1 MWNHFLQTLKANF
14 FFKTF
19 RRLVSN
25 WFDPNCNLA
34 VICMINPRVLLRTKP
49 TLEFGLS
56 YFTFLM

>member
-1 MWNHFLQTLKANF
+1 MWNQFLQTLKVNF

-19 RRLVSN
+19 RRSVSN
-25 WFDPNCNLA
+25 WFGPTCNLA
-34 VICMINPRVLLRTKP
+34 VIWMINPRVLLLTKP